1 MQRPTEAGTYL
12 SSDVTSDLFY
22 QSAITERSM
31 RAVGAWGLERHSE
44 GDKHGYFVTEH
55 LMRGAGCSK
64 SAGPTYH
71 NQAREIKKSCYR
83 GFDTWFHQLR
93 WPQGGKKI

>member
-12 SSDVTSDLFY
+12 YSDETSDLFY

-44 GDKHGYFVTEH
+44 GDKHGCFVIEH
-55 LMRGAGCSK
+55 LMGGAECSK
-64 SAGPTYH
+64 SAGPT
-71 NQAREIKKSCYR
+71 
-83 GFDTWFHQLR
+83 
-93 WPQGGKKI
+93 